1 MRLLVLPKT
10 FEPLSCPSAK
20 LDGSEVFP
28 SPNDTAVFASM
39 KQYHC
44 KERHD

>member
-1 MRLLVLPKT
+1 MRLFVLPKT

-20 LDGSEVFP
+20 LDGSEVFLVA
-28 SPNDTAVFASM
+28 NDTAVFASM
-39 KQYHC
+39 KQYHF